1 MKYCPYCGAPI
12 LDGAVFC
19 MSCGKSVPSI
29 PTRNPS
35 SMSVPQNN
43 YDGYY
48 DDVPAIDKQDTDIQ
62 ENTSLS
68 TIQKILPICIGA
80 GLIIGAC
87 VLLMVVR

>member
-12 LDGAVFC
+12 LDDAAFC

-29 PTRNPS
+29 PAQNPS

-87 VLLMVVR
+87 VLLMVAR